1 MKGKKKKKGEKMS
14 EKLKNKEENDI
25 FYDQKYGYFEIESWR
40 RGERKKKKKTNQNQT
55 QRKQI
60 E

>member
-1 MKGKKKKKGEKMS
+1 MS

-40 RGERKKKKKTNQNQT
+40 GGERNKKKTNQNQT

>member
-1 MKGKKKKKGEKMS
+1 MS

-40 RGERKKKKKTNQNQT
+40 GGERNKKKNKSKPNTKKTN
-55 QRKQI
+55 
-60 E
+60 